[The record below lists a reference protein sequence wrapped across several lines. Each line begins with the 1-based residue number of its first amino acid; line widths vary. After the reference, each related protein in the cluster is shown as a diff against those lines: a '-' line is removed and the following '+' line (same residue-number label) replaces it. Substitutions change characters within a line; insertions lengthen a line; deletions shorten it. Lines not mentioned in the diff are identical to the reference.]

1 MMNNLAERLTNKIE
15 VWGMTS
21 CENDLGELDFEE
33 GKIKS
38 IWAEIKCVNGSVKTT
53 TGDIIQ
59 VDMKYK
65 FTVRSKSIKELK
77 NDMFF
82 KYKGQKYSV
91 DYSIPNFKYK
101 DSIEIYCTLED
112 VK

>member
-1 MMNNLAERLTNKIE
+1 MLVNRLNNRIE
-15 VWGMTS
+15 VWGNV
-21 CENDLGELDFEE
+21 EIKNELGEKDYEPN
-33 GKIKS
+33 KIKC
-38 IWAEIKCVNGSVKTT
+38 IWAEIRPVNGTVKTIS
-53 TGDIIQ
+53 GDIIQ

-65 FTVRSKSIKELK
+65 ITIRSNSLDELK

-82 KYKGQKYSV
+82 KYKGQKYNI
-91 DYSIPNFKYK
+91 DYSIPNFKYN

>member
-1 MMNNLAERLTNKIE
+1 MNDLVERLTNKVE
-15 VWGMTS
+15 VWGNVP
-21 CENDLGELDFEE
+21 CKNELGEVDYETQ
-33 GKIKS
+33 KIKS
-38 IWAEIKCVNGSVKTT
+38 IWAEIKPISGSVKTV

-65 FTVRSKSIKELK
+65 LTIRANAIKELK

-82 KYKGQKYSV
+82 VYKGQKYNI

-101 DSIEIYCTLED
+101 DSVEIYCTLED
-112 VK
+112 VE

>member
-1 MMNNLAERLTNKIE
+1 MDILIKRLNNKIE
-15 VWGMTS
+15 VWGMIS
-21 CENDLGELDFEE
+21 YENELGEKDFKPD
-33 GKIKS
+33 KIKS
-38 IWAEIKCVNGSVKTT
+38 IWAEIKCVTGSVKTT

-65 FTVRSKSIKELK
+65 FTIRSNSLKELK

-82 KYKGQKYSV
+82 KYKDQKYSI

>member
-1 MMNNLAERLTNKIE
+1 MDNLSRRLSNRIDVYGKIQI
-15 VWGMTS
+15 
-21 CENDLGELDFEE
+21 ENELNEIEFDYV
-33 GKIKS
+33 KIKS
-38 IWAEIKCVNGSVKTT
+38 IWCEIKPVSGAVKTVS
-53 TGDIIQ
+53 GDILQ

-65 FTVRSKSIKELK
+65 VIIRSNSIEELT
-77 NDMFF
+77 NDMYFS
-82 KYKGQKYSV
+82 YKGQKYTI

>member
-1 MMNNLAERLTNKIE
+1 MDNLSRRLKNKIE
-15 VWGMTS
+15 VWGMTQ
-21 CENDLGELDFEE
+21 CKNELGEVDYEE
-33 GKIKS
+33 GNIKY
-38 IWAEIKCVNGSVKTT
+38 IWAEIKCVTGSVKAT

-65 FTVRSKSIKELK
+65 FTIRSNSLKELR

-82 KYKGQKYSV
+82 KYKGQKYSI

>member
-1 MMNNLAERLTNKIE
+1 MLVNRLNNRIE
-15 VWGMTS
+15 VWGNVE
-21 CENDLGELDFEE
+21 CKNELGEVDYIPK
-33 GKIKS
+33 KIKS
-38 IWAEIKCVNGSVKTT
+38 VWCEIKPSNGTVKTV

-65 FTVRSKSIKELK
+65 ITIRSNALKELT
-77 NDMFF
+77 NDMYFM
-82 KYKGQKYSV
+82 YKNQKYNI

>member
-1 MMNNLAERLTNKIE
+1 MLVNRLNNRIE
-15 VWGMTS
+15 VWGSVETQN
-21 CENDLGELDFEE
+21 ELGEKDYEPN
-33 GKIKS
+33 KIKS
-38 IWAEIKCVNGSVKTT
+38 IWAEIRPVNGTVKTIS
-53 TGDIIQ
+53 GDIIQ

-65 FTVRSKSIKELK
+65 ITIRSNSLDELK

-82 KYKGQKYSV
+82 KYKGQKYNI
-91 DYSIPNFKYK
+91 DYSIPNFKYN

>member
-1 MMNNLAERLTNKIE
+1 MDNLTRRLNNKIE
-15 VWGMTS
+15 VWGNTQ
-21 CENDLGELDFEE
+21 CENELGEVDYEE
-33 GKIKS
+33 NKIKS
-38 IWAEIKCVNGSVKTT
+38 IWAEIKCVTGSVKTI

-65 FTVRSKSIKELK
+65 FTIRSNSLRELK
-77 NDMFF
+77 NDMYF
-82 KYKGQKYSV
+82 KYKGQRYDI

>member
-1 MMNNLAERLTNKIE
+1 MDNLSRRLKNKVE
-15 VWGMTS
+15 VWGKTS
-21 CENDLGELDFEE
+21 YENELGELDYKED
-33 GKIKS
+33 KKKS
-38 IWAEIKCVNGSVKTT
+38 IWAEIKVVNGTVKTV

-65 FTVRSKSIKELK
+65 LTIRSNSLKELK

-82 KYKGQKYSV
+82 KYQGKRYDI
-91 DYSIPNFKYK
+91 DYSIPNFKYN
-101 DSIEIYCTLED
+101 DCIEIYCTLED

>member
-1 MMNNLAERLTNKIE
+1 MDNLSRRLNCKIDVYGKVKIKNELRE
-15 VWGMTS
+15 V
-21 CENDLGELDFEE
+21 DFDYN
-33 GKIKS
+33 KIKS
-38 IWAEIKCVNGSVKTT
+38 IWCEIKPTSGTVKTV
-53 TGDIIQ
+53 TGNIIQ

-65 FTVRSKSIKELK
+65 ITIRNNSIKELK
-77 NDMFF
+77 NDMYFI
-82 KYKGQKYSV
+82 YKNQKYNI